1 MIKLLKF
8 LQLNLNISQKKII
21 ISLFDILLL
30 TLAIFV
36 SFIIKYE
43 SLNIYLIDN
52 IYVFIIGIIIFIINS
67 FIFNLNQQIIRTF
80 NISNVIFLSKFIIV
94 FTIIFSIFTFLFNFS
109 NSPRSIPIFIGP
121 IFFFIFVSSRLMLVY
136 ATQNINDLNEKIPIL
151 IYGAGSSG
159 VYFNQLLKP
168 TRNIVGY
175 IDDDNTKVGRKIN
188 SISVFSYDDINDLV
202 KSKNIKEIIVAI
214 PRLNISQRKIFLK
227 KLRDFQLKI
236 NFITLGQ
243 NQNKSKSNLDLDNIR
258 LYDLIERDL
267 KVNYDLN
274 KEFFDKSIIISGA
287 GGSIGSELSRQI
299 LMSEPKNLFLIDF
312 SELNLFN
319 LNKQLNLI
327 KNQFKI
333 NTSIKFKLLNLVDKK
348 NLELFFDELNNRHQN
363 IDFVFHCAAYKH
375 VNLVEDNKMFSF
387 KNNMLSTINLANL
400 SINSFVKKFVLISS
414 DKAVRPKSMMGITKY
429 LSEVYIQKISKKSET
444 TNFSIVRF
452 GNVLGSSGSV
462 LPIFRSQIE
471 NGGPIT
477 VTDPNATRFFMT
489 IEEASYLVIQAS
501 IISEKSEILLINMG
515 KPVKVIDLAKKL
527 ISFYGLNERSKENP
541 EGIEIKITGLKKG
554 EKLHEE
560 LLTNEKSIKTI
571 NENLMIANEEDN
583 IKISF
588 EDFQIFLKDII
599 ENNSEIYLNK
609 KLKDLNLL

>member
-8 LQLNLNISQKKII
+8 LQLNLNLSQKKII

-30 TLAIFV
+30 ILAIFI

-52 IYVFIIGIIIFIINS
+52 VYVFIIGIIIFIINS
-67 FIFNLNQQIIRTF
+67 LIFNLNQQIIRTF

-94 FTIIFSIFTFLFNFS
+94 FTVLFSIFTFLFNFS

-121 IFFFIFVSSRLMLVY
+121 IFFFIFVCSRLMLVY

-168 TRNIVGY
+168 TRKIIGY

-188 SISVFSYDDINDLV
+188 SISVFSYDDINDLI
-202 KSKNIKEIIVAI
+202 KLKNIKEIIVAI

-227 KLRDFQLKI
+227 KLKDFQLKI

-274 KEFFDKSIIISGA
+274 KEFFDKSVIITGA

-348 NLELFFDELNNRHQN
+348 NLELFFDEINNKQQS

-375 VNLVEDNKMFSF
+375 VHLVEDNKMFSF

-429 LSEVYIQKISKKSET
+429 LSEVYIKKISKKSEK

-501 IISEKSEILLINMG
+501 IIAEKSEILLINMG

-527 ISFYGLNERSKENP
+527 LSFYGLNEKSKDNP
-541 EGIEIKITGLKKG
+541 EGVEIKITGLKKG

-560 LLTNEKSIKTI
+560 LLINEKSIKTI
-571 NENLMIANEEDN
+571 NENLMVANEEDN

-588 EDFQIFLKDII
+588 ENFQIFLNDII

-609 KLKDLNLL
+609 KLKDLNL

>member
-1 MIKLLKF
+1 MINILKF
-8 LQLNLNISQKKII
+8 LQQNLNFNQKRII
-21 ISLFDILLL
+21 ITLFDILLL
-30 TLAIFV
+30 IISIFI
-36 SFIIKYE
+36 SFVIRYE

-52 IYVFIIGIIIFIINS
+52 IYVFIVGISIFVINS
-67 FIFNLNQQIIRTF
+67 YIFNLNQQIIRTF

-94 FTIIFSIFTFLFNFS
+94 FTILFLIFTFLLNFP

-121 IFFFIFVSSRLMLVY
+121 IFFFIFISSRLLLVY
-136 ATQNINDLNEKIPIL
+136 YTQNINNHNKKIPIL

-159 VYFNQLLKP
+159 VYFNQLLNS
-168 TRNIVGY
+168 TRKIVGY
-175 IDDDNTKVGRKIN
+175 IDDDSSKIGRKIN
-188 SISVFSYDDINDLV
+188 NIDVFSYEEISYLV

-214 PRLNISQRKIFLK
+214 PRLNISERKTFLK

-243 NQNKSKSNLDLDNIR
+243 NQNKTKFNLDLDNIR
-258 LYDLIERDL
+258 LHDLIDRDL
-267 KVNYDLN
+267 KVNYDIN
-274 KEFFDKSIIISGA
+274 KEFFEKSVIITGA

-299 LMSEPKNLFLIDF
+299 LMSDPKNLFLIDF

-319 LNKQLNLI
+319 LKKQLDLI

-333 NTSIKFKLLNLVDKK
+333 NTTINLKLLNLVDKK
-348 NLELFFDELNNRHQN
+348 NLELFFDEISSSINK

-375 VNLVEDNKMFSF
+375 VNLVEENKMFSF
-387 KNNMLSTINLANL
+387 KNNILSTINIANR
-400 SINSFVKKFVLISS
+400 SINSFVNKFVLVSS

-429 LSEVYIQKISKKSET
+429 LSEVYIQKISKNSQL

-462 LPIFRSQIE
+462 LPIFKSQIE
-471 NGGPIT
+471 AGGPIT

-501 IISEKSEILLINMG
+501 IIAEKSEILLINMG
-515 KPVKVIDLAKKL
+515 NPVKVLDLAKKL
-527 ISFYGLNERSKENP
+527 ISFYGLKEKTKDYP
-541 EGIEIKITGLKKG
+541 DGIEIIITGLKKG

-560 LLTNEKSIKTI
+560 LLTNEKSMKTI
-571 NENLMIANEEDN
+571 NENLMIANEEDK

-588 EDFQIFLKDII
+588 EEFHIFLNDII
-599 ENNSEIYLNK
+599 DNNSESYLIE
-609 KLKDLNLL
+609 KLKDLNL

>member
-1 MIKLLKF
+1 MINLLKF
-8 LQLNLNISQKKII
+8 LQQNLNIKQKKII
-21 ISLFDILLL
+21 VTFFDILLL
-30 TLAIFV
+30 IIAIFT

-43 SLNIYLIDN
+43 SFNIYISDN
-52 IYVFIIGIIIFIINS
+52 IYVFIIGIVIFVINS

-80 NISNVIFLSKFIIV
+80 NISNVIFLSKFVIA
-94 FTIIFSIFTFLFNFS
+94 FTILFSISTFLFNFS

-121 IFFFIFVSSRLMLVY
+121 IFFFIFIISRLILVY
-136 ATQNINDLNEKIPIL
+136 ATQNIDNQNEKIPIV

-168 TRNIVGY
+168 TRKIVGY
-175 IDDDNTKVGRKIN
+175 IDDDSSKVGRKIN
-188 SISVFSYDDINDLV
+188 NINVFSYEDLNYLV

-214 PRLNISQRKIFLK
+214 PRLNVSERKNFLK
-227 KLRDFQLKI
+227 KLKDFQIKI

-243 NQNKSKSNLDLDNIR
+243 NQNKNKFNLDLDNIR

-274 KEFFDKSIIISGA
+274 KEFFNKSVIITGA

-299 LMSEPKNLFLIDF
+299 LMSEPRNLFLIDF

-319 LNKQLNLI
+319 LNKQLDLI
-327 KNQFKI
+327 KHQFKI
-333 NTSIKFKLLNLVDKK
+333 DTSINLKLLNLVDKK
-348 NLELFFDELNNRHQN
+348 NLELFFDEISLSINK

-387 KNNMLSTINLANL
+387 KNNMLSTINLANK
-400 SINSFVKKFVLISS
+400 SIDSLVSKFVLISS

-429 LSEVYIQKISKKSET
+429 LSEVYIQKISKISET

-462 LPIFRSQIE
+462 LPIFKSQIE
-471 NGGPIT
+471 SGGPIT

-501 IISEKSEILLINMG
+501 IIAEKSEILLINMG
-515 KPVKVIDLAKKL
+515 KPVKVIDLARKL
-527 ISFYGLNERSKENP
+527 ISFYGLNEKSQKDP
-541 EGIEIKITGLKKG
+541 DGIEIKITGLKKG

-560 LLTNEKSIKTI
+560 LLTNEKSISTI
-571 NENLMIANEEDN
+571 NRNLMIANEEDK
-583 IKISF
+583 IKFSF
-588 EDFQIFLKDII
+588 EEFKIFLNDII
-599 ENNSEIYLNK
+599 ENNSESYLIE
-609 KLKDLNLL
+609 KLKQFNL

>member
-1 MIKLLKF
+1 MINLLKF
-8 LQLNLNISQKKII
+8 LQQNLNIKQKKII
-21 ISLFDILLL
+21 VTLFDILLL
-30 TLAIFV
+30 IIAIFT

-43 SLNIYLIDN
+43 SFNIYISDN
-52 IYVFIIGIIIFIINS
+52 IYVFIIGIVIFVINS

-80 NISNVIFLSKFIIV
+80 NISNVIFLSKFVIA
-94 FTIIFSIFTFLFNFS
+94 FTILFSISTFLFNFS

-121 IFFFIFVSSRLMLVY
+121 IFFFIFIISRLILVY
-136 ATQNINDLNEKIPIL
+136 ATQNIDNQNEKIPIV

-168 TRNIVGY
+168 TRKIVGY
-175 IDDDNTKVGRKIN
+175 IDDDSSKVGRKIN
-188 SISVFSYDDINDLV
+188 NINVFSYEDLNYLV

-214 PRLNISQRKIFLK
+214 PRLNVSERKNFLK
-227 KLRDFQLKI
+227 KLKDFQIKI

-243 NQNKSKSNLDLDNIR
+243 NQNKNKFNLDLDNIR

-274 KEFFDKSIIISGA
+274 KEFFNKSVIITGA

-299 LMSEPKNLFLIDF
+299 LMSEPRNLFLIDF

-319 LNKQLNLI
+319 LNKQLDLI
-327 KNQFKI
+327 KHQFKI
-333 NTSIKFKLLNLVDKK
+333 DTSINLKLLNLVDKK
-348 NLELFFDELNNRHQN
+348 NLELFFDEISLSINK

-387 KNNMLSTINLANL
+387 KNNMLSTINLANK
-400 SINSFVKKFVLISS
+400 SIDSLVSKFVLISS

-429 LSEVYIQKISKKSET
+429 LSEVYIQKISKISET

-462 LPIFRSQIE
+462 LPIFKSQIE
-471 NGGPIT
+471 SGGPIT

-501 IISEKSEILLINMG
+501 IIAEKSEILLINMG
-515 KPVKVIDLAKKL
+515 KPVKVIDLARKL
-527 ISFYGLNERSKENP
+527 ISFYGLNEKSQKDP
-541 EGIEIKITGLKKG
+541 DGIEIKITGLKKG

-560 LLTNEKSIKTI
+560 LLTNEKSISTI
-571 NENLMIANEEDN
+571 NRNLMIANEEDK
-583 IKISF
+583 IKFSF
-588 EDFQIFLKDII
+588 EEFKIFLNDII
-599 ENNSEIYLNK
+599 ENNSESYLIE
-609 KLKDLNLL
+609 KLKQFNL

>member
-1 MIKLLKF
+1 MINLLKF
-8 LQLNLNISQKKII
+8 LQQNLNIKQKKII
-21 ISLFDILLL
+21 VTIFDILLL
-30 TLAIFV
+30 IIAIIA

-43 SLNIYLIDN
+43 SFDIYLSDN
-52 IYVFIIGIIIFIINS
+52 IYVFILGILIFVINS
-67 FIFNLNQQIIRTF
+67 LIFNLNQQIIRTF
-80 NISNVIFLSKFIIV
+80 NISNVIFLSKFVIV
-94 FTIIFSIFTFLFNFS
+94 FTFIFTIVTFLFNFS

-121 IFFFIFVSSRLMLVY
+121 IFFFIFIGSRLILVF
-136 ATQNINDLNEKIPIL
+136 ATQNIDSHNEKIPIL
-151 IYGAGSSG
+151 IYGAGSTG
-159 VYFNQLLKP
+159 VYFNQILNSTKK
-168 TRNIVGY
+168 IVGY
-175 IDDDNTKVGRKIN
+175 IDDDNSKVGRKIN
-188 SISVFSYDDINDLV
+188 NINVFSYKDINYLV

-214 PRLNISQRKIFLK
+214 PRLNVRERKNFLK
-227 KLRDFQLKI
+227 KLNKFQLKI

-243 NQNKSKSNLDLDNIR
+243 NQNKTEFNLNLDNIR
-258 LYDLIERDL
+258 LFDLIERDL

-274 KEFFDKSIIISGA
+274 KEFFDKSVIITGA

-299 LMSEPKNLFLIDF
+299 LMSEPKNLYLIDF

-319 LNKQLNLI
+319 LNKQLDLI

-333 NTSIKFKLLNLVDKK
+333 NTLINLKLLNLVDKK
-348 NLELFFDELNNRHQN
+348 NLELFFDEISLSIKK

-387 KNNMLSTINLANL
+387 KNNMLSTINIANK
-400 SINSFVKKFVLISS
+400 SINSYVRKFVLISS
-414 DKAVRPKSMMGITKY
+414 DKAVKPKSMMGITKY

-462 LPIFRSQIE
+462 LPIFKSQIE

-501 IISEKSEILLINMG
+501 IIAEKSEILLINMG
-515 KPVKVIDLAKKL
+515 KPVKVIDLARKL
-527 ISFYGLNERSKENP
+527 LSFYGLNEKTQNDP
-541 EGIEIKITGLKKG
+541 DGIEIKITGLKKG

-560 LLTNEKSIKTI
+560 LLTNKNSISTI
-571 NENLMIANEEDN
+571 NENLMIANEEDK
-583 IKISF
+583 IKVSF
-588 EDFQIFLKDII
+588 EEFKILLNEII
-599 ENNSEIYLNK
+599 ENNSESYLIE
-609 KLKDLNLL
+609 KLKELNL